1 MQWKELEE
9 EVLRQEE
16 EVVVCVKEVEE
27 LLVVWVKEVEEPL
40 EQEKKLEVV
49 ELK

>member
-27 LLVVWVKEVEEPL
+27 PL

-49 ELK
+49 